1 MPSYSRRAQFT
12 SAILTM
18 LSIAFSPIANT
29 IVSDAEFEDEYVD
42 DLSLVLQSDAMA
54 QIKDSVASSLG
65 EK

>member
-1 MPSYSRRAQFT
+1 
-12 SAILTM
+12 M